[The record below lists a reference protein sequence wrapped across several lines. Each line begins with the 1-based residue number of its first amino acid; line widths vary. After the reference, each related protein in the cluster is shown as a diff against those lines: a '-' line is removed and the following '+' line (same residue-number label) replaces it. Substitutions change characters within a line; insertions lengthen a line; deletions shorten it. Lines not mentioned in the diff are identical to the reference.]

1 MLEYELPYTI
11 LKIYE
16 CINFLTDTYACQVRF
31 EWPLS
36 GCHATICGTIRKT
49 ADGRDWDNTSFVE
62 VPEFTAAAFKDTP
75 EWRPDWEMPIHLTDE
90 GKVDIIDIVYAA
102 SIGQGEDETI
112 EFDALAYP
120 LKPGGNY

>member
-16 CINFLTDTYACQVRF
+16 YIRPGTYACQVRF
-31 EWPLS
+31 EWPIS

-75 EWRPDWEMPIHLTDE
+75 EWWPEWDLPIHYT
-90 GKVDIIDIVYAA
+90 GKTDIIDIVFAA
-102 SIGQGEDETI
+102 SIGQDEDETI
-112 EFDALAYP
+112 EFDALVYP

>member
-16 CINFLTDTYACQVRF
+16 CINFGTSTYACQVRF
-31 EWPLS
+31 EWPIS

-49 ADGRDWDNTSFVE
+49 ADGRDWDAASFVE

-75 EWRPDWEMPIHLTDE
+75 EWWPGWEMPIHLTDE
-90 GKVDIIDIVYAA
+90 GKVDINDIIYAA
-102 SIGQGEDETI
+102 SIGQDEDETI
-112 EFDALAYP
+112 EFDALVYP

>member
-11 LKIYE
+11 LRIYE
-16 CINFLTDTYACQVRF
+16 WIKADKYACQVRF

-36 GCHATICGTIRKT
+36 GCHTTICGTIRKT

-75 EWRPDWEMPIHLTDE
+75 EWCPDWDLPIHLTDD
-90 GKVDIIDIVYAA
+90 GKVDIIDIVYETSICQDEDAA
-102 SIGQGEDETI
+102 I
-112 EFDALAYP
+112 EFDALVFP